1 MAFFFYLQF
10 PLNFIKRPG
19 RSCQFED
26 DIPVLSTREFW
37 AGLRDLTKMVFKGK
51 MLEYLDA
58 KTQST
63 GRISYRNIKYSL
75 FHIQIDSFLWISFVY
90 RNSVI
95 NFMLLST
102 EWHNNIHC
110 CSYKIK
116 IYEFCLTTSGSELM
130 HWWII
135 YILKFHTL
143 NIFWDFWT
151 VWF

>member
-37 AGLRDLTKMVFKGK
+37 AGLRDLAKMVFKGK

-63 GRISYRNIKYSL
+63 GRVSYRNIKYSL
-75 FHIQIDSFLWISFVY
+75 FHIHIELYSFL
-90 RNSVI
+90 
-95 NFMLLST
+95 
-102 EWHNNIHC
+102 
-110 CSYKIK
+110 
-116 IYEFCLTTSGSELM
+116 
-130 HWWII
+130 
-135 YILKFHTL
+135 
-143 NIFWDFWT
+143 
-151 VWF
+151 